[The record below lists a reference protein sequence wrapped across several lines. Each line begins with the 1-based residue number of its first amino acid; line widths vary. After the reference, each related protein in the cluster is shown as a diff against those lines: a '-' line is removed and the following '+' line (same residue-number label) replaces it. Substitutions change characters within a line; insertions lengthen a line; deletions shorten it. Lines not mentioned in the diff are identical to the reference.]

1 MDFRERLLATL
12 RAIRPI
18 LGVEGVIVAGSEVPN
33 LLEKGAASTL
43 VVSEDVDLA
52 VSVDAMEEVAQRLT
66 LLSDFIR
73 SADEPSVLLPRQKEL
88 VEVNFIGFDAK
99 LTDPTE
105 SYVAERPGLSLLV
118 FGSLGY
124 LLPPRTL
131 QIDDVRL
138 QVPSTAGLMLEKLV
152 TERSGRKGD
161 RDLLVVAGLLAV
173 ATEHDLDAFVARA
186 RSVPAELRAEVL
198 SNLSILSLLPA
209 MESMPDPRV
218 HRATV
223 SRLIERLEVP

>member
-1 MDFRERLLATL
+1 ME
-12 RAIRPI
+12 PV

-52 VSVDAMEEVAQRLT
+52 VSVDAMDEVARRLP
-66 LLSDFIR
+66 LLVDFVP
-73 SADEPSVLLPRQKEL
+73 SADEPSVLVPRRADL
-88 VEVNFIGFDAK
+88 VEVNFIGFDAG
-99 LTDPTE
+99 LADPSE

-118 FGSLGY
+118 FGSLAY
-124 LLPPRTL
+124 LLPSRPL
-131 QIDDVRL
+131 QIDGLRL

-173 ATEHDLDAFVARA
+173 ATNDDLEAFVARA
-186 RSVPAELRAEVL
+186 SALSAELRAEVL
-198 SNLSILSLLPA
+198 SNLAILSLLGT
-209 MESMPDPRV
+209 MESMPDPRA

-223 SRLIERLEVP
+223 ARLIERLEAT